1 MGRPKRQDLDNAADN
16 KRSLVRA
23 RASRDASLRSIK
35 KINTIAEEAKLDVER
50 RALFEAHHLS
60 LNRLIDQFELEQQA
74 VLNALVDLDSVVEFE
89 NVDALVTDTMEE
101 VRANIQ
107 LIATGFHSTPANV
120 TANNVST
127 GARQTAHAIVLPKIE
142 LPKFDGNVLGWVS
155 FRDMFQSLVHD
166 NPDISN
172 IQRYHFLILS
182 LSGPALTV
190 VKAIPLTADN
200 YIIAWNALKQ
210 SFENQRLLAS
220 AHIDKLFS
228 FVPLKK
234 ESLSSLS
241 SFVHVF
247 TENVS
252 AIKALGVKD
261 LAGFILF
268 HIGARVIDTET
279 RRLFEAS
286 IEQNA
291 VPNLD
296 MLLQFVA
303 HRCKIL
309 ENVGTSVGTNDKPD
323 STFKGSSKRNK
334 SGSLG
339 KTSLSIS
346 STSTTSKCLFCQHE
360 HQIYRCFAFK
370 RKPVTARR
378 KFVSDHS
385 LCFICLKT
393 GHSVGSCT
401 ASFTCK
407 KCEGRHNT
415 LLHLEN
421 VGTKNNSELTQ
432 KEKSDVE
439 PSTSKPAENNTV
451 FSGTVS
457 TQATV
462 VLGTAVIRIQ
472 DDTGVIHQVRILL
485 DSGSQ
490 VSAITADCATRLGL
504 KRNKSHVEVV
514 GLSQQPVSKVKGV
527 TQCAF
532 FPLQSDQPLFKAN
545 NVIILSQITGLM
557 PTCSLP
563 ATVRTRY
570 QHLVLADPEFD
581 HPGTVDM
588 LIGGDLYPMILQPK
602 ADIIHTPGL
611 PSAMHTN
618 LGWIIVGSLRDSTSL
633 PLMSLT
639 ISAIP
644 VINETMQQFW
654 RVEEPT
660 MPVHSTTEDN
670 RCEEWFCKTVS
681 RDTSGRFCVALPFRS
696 IINAQCDSNQDLA
709 THCSIGSSRTMALNR
724 LYNIERRLAKDPELY
739 SAYRSFMNDY
749 LSLGHMRVTDKRG
762 KYFIPHHAVVKREN
776 GNMKIR
782 VVFDASAKSSSGFSL
797 NDCLATGPKL
807 QRDITDILLRSRF
820 HKYMFIADIE
830 KMYRQ
835 IRVHDDDCVYQ
846 HILWRNSPNDEVQ
859 EFELCT
865 VTYGVNAAP
874 FLAIRCLHQLDL
886 ENGSEFPLAKNLL
899 VTSTYVDDI
908 VAGADSED
916 QAVELQ
922 HQVISLL
929 RKGGFNLKKWAS
941 NCEALLKDIS
951 NEDRAVDAPFEL
963 KDDQSV
969 KVLGLHWG
977 TTSDVLGYH
986 ININKVNPT
995 KRSILSTIARLYDPV
1010 GALGPVVFWAKC
1022 LMQELWMQKL
1032 GWDTSPPTQLVDKW
1046 NTFISEF
1053 PTLAQ
1058 VTLTRHVDIRC
1069 SKQVE
1074 LIGFSDASQKGYA
1087 ANVYLRVVDQRNVVK
1102 VHFIACKTKVAPL
1115 KCSDTDPSLTIP
1127 RLELCAALLLAR
1139 LISHQYTVLQS
1150 FTKID
1155 RVRAWTDSTIVLSW
1169 LHADQKQFKIF
1180 VTNRVSKI
1188 KSLTPGC
1195 EWAHVR
1201 TMNNPADPAS
1211 RGLFPSELISN
1222 SLHFH
1227 GPEFLLQSDHLW
1239 PVSTMSELT
1248 LPPIDQLPETKCT
1261 ANVLHIHEE
1270 TNCESIIQRF
1280 SSLSKLQRVL
1290 AYCFRFARRRNS
1302 PKISGSIT
1310 RMEYD
1315 HALNAAVLCTQ
1326 LTHLS
1331 DLRKQIRNQGPITPS
1346 TTAQLAP
1353 FIDAIGIIRVGG
1365 RLRHARLN
1373 EDSKYPILL
1382 PQKTYLTEL
1391 IIRHFHHISL
1401 HGGSRLVLSMI
1412 HQRFWIISGR
1422 AAVRNFIYSCVP
1434 CTRFRSMNPRPFM
1447 GDLPAARLVVNRPFF
1462 NVGMDYGG
1470 PFMVRE
1476 SRRRG
1481 ARTNKIYLAVF
1492 VCMSVK
1498 AVHLET
1504 VSDISTDAFLAA
1516 LDRFVARRGIPS
1528 SMYTDC
1534 GTNYVGAAKQLKKLF
1549 DEASNQHTLCGR
1561 IPCKWHFN
1569 PPGAPHFG
1577 GIWEAAVKSA
1587 KSHLKKVIGAQ
1598 VYTTEEFTTLITRIE
1613 GVLNSRPMLP
1623 LSSDPNDLGVLTPG
1637 HFLIGQPL
1645 LALPEEDIV
1654 DTPTNRLSRWQLLR
1668 QAHQSFWR
1676 RWSNEYLLT
1685 LQGRQKWFKQTPN
1698 LSVGDLVV
1706 INTPSRPP
1714 MAWQIGR
1721 IIQVHPGA
1729 DNIVRV
1735 ATVKTQD
1742 AVLKRPVVKLVKLPV
1757 DPRP

>member
-1 MGRPKRQDLDNAADN
+1 MGRPKRQDLDNAADS

-35 KINTIAEEAKLDVER
+35 KINTIAEEVKLDVDR
-50 RALFEAHHLS
+50 RALFEAHYLS
-60 LNRLIDQFELEQQA
+60 LKRFVDQFELEQQA
-74 VLNALVDLDSVVEFE
+74 VLNALVDLDNVVEFE
-89 NVDALVTDTMEE
+89 NVDAVVTDTMEE
-101 VRANIQ
+101 VCANIQ
-107 LIATGFHSTPANV
+107 LIATGFHSTSVNV
-120 TANNVST
+120 TADNNVST
-127 GARQTAHAIVLPKIE
+127 GARQTAQAIVLPKIE

-296 MLLQFVA
+296 ILLQFVA

-323 STFKGSSKRNK
+323 STLKGSSKKNK

-339 KTSLSIS
+339 KTSLSVS

-360 HQIYRCFAFK
+360 HQIYRCFVFK
-370 RKPVTARR
+370 RKPVTVRR
-378 KFVSDHS
+378 KFVSDHN

-415 LLHLEN
+415 LLHIEN
-421 VGTKNNSELTQ
+421 VGTKNNSETTQ
-432 KEKSDVE
+432 KEKSDVQS
-439 PSTSKPAENNTV
+439 STSKPVENNTV
-451 FSGTVS
+451 FAGTIA

-462 VLGTAVIRIQ
+462 VLGTAVVRIQ
-472 DDTGVIHQVRILL
+472 DDTGVTHQVRILL

-490 VSAITADCATRLGL
+490 VSAITAGCATRLGL
-504 KRNKSHVEVV
+504 KRTRSHVEVV

-557 PTCSLP
+557 PMCSLP

-618 LGWIIVGSLRDSTSL
+618 LGWIIVGSLRDPTSL

-639 ISAIP
+639 ISAVP
-644 VINETMQQFW
+644 VLNETLQRFW
-654 RVEEPT
+654 TVEEPT
-660 MPVHSTTEDN
+660 APVHSTTEDE

-696 IINAQCDSNQDLA
+696 TIEVQGNQNQDLSTA
-709 THCSIGSSRTMALNR
+709 SGLGSSRAMAQNR
-724 LYNIERRLAKDPELY
+724 LFNIERRLAKDPELY
-739 SAYRSFMNDY
+739 SAYRDFMDEY
-749 LSLGHMRVTDKRG
+749 LSLGHMRLAEKPG
-762 KYFIPHHAVVKREN
+762 KYFIPHHAVVKRQNEKL
-776 GNMKIR
+776 KIR
-782 VVFDASAKSSSGFSL
+782 VVFDASAKSSSGLSL

-807 QRDITDILLRSRF
+807 QSDITDILLRSRF
-820 HKYMFIADIE
+820 HKFLFIADIE

-835 IRVHDDDCVYQ
+835 IRVNDADCAYQ
-846 HILWRNSPNDEVQ
+846 HILWRNSPTEEVK
-859 EFELCT
+859 EYELCT
-865 VTYGVNAAP
+865 ITYGVNAAP
-874 FLAIRCLHQLDL
+874 FLAIRCLHQLDS
-886 ENGSEFPLAKNLL
+886 ENGSEFPLAENLL

-908 VAGADSED
+908 VAGAGTEKE
-916 QAVELQ
+916 ALELQ
-922 HQVISLL
+922 DQVISLL
-929 RKGGFNLKKWAS
+929 RKGGFHLRKWAS
-941 NCEALLKDIS
+941 NCEAVLKGIAA
-951 NEDRAVDAPFEL
+951 EDRAMDPSFEL

-969 KVLGLHWG
+969 KVLGLHWI
-977 TTSDVLGYH
+977 TTSDALGYH
-986 ININKVNPT
+986 ININKVEPT
-995 KRSILSTIARLYDPV
+995 KRTILSTIARLYDPV

-1022 LMQELWMQKL
+1022 IMQELWIEKL
-1032 GWDTSPPTQLVDKW
+1032 DWDASPSSDIIDKW
-1046 NTFISEF
+1046 HKFTTELPALSSFSLSRYIN
-1053 PTLAQ
+1053 A
-1058 VTLTRHVDIRC
+1058 C
-1069 SKQVE
+1069 SSKTIQ
-1074 LIGFSDASQKGYA
+1074 LLGFADASQKGYA
-1087 ANVYLRVVDQRNVVK
+1087 AVVYMRVIDMQDEVT
-1102 VHFIACKTKVAPL
+1102 VHFLTGKTKVAPL
-1115 KCSDTDPSLTIP
+1115 KASQTDESLTIP

-1139 LISHQYTVLQS
+1139 LLSHQLFVLRDIV
-1150 FTKID
+1150 TID
-1155 RVRAWTDSTIVLSW
+1155 CVRAWSDSTIVLAW
-1169 LHADQKQFKIF
+1169 LNGDQKQFKIF
-1180 VTNRVSKI
+1180 VTNRVAKI
-1188 KSLTPGC
+1188 RSLLPHC
-1195 EWAHVR
+1195 EWSHVR
-1201 TMNNPADPAS
+1201 SSDNPADPAS
-1211 RGLFPSELISN
+1211 RGMLPEELLTN
-1222 SLHFH
+1222 RLHLN
-1227 GPEFLLQSDHLW
+1227 GPEFLQDPNCQFSSLMPNEFS
-1239 PVSTMSELT
+1239 PE
-1248 LPPIDQLPETKCT
+1248 QLPEIKTSVK
-1261 ANVLHIHEE
+1261 NVLFVQD
-1270 TNCESIIQRF
+1270 SIQPSDMISQF
-1280 SSLSKLQRVL
+1280 STLTKMQRVL
-1290 AYCFRFARRRNS
+1290 AYCFRFARRRNI
-1302 PKISGSIT
+1302 PKSSGPIT
-1310 RMEYD
+1310 RMEYER
-1315 HALNAAVLCTQ
+1315 AMNAAILCTQ
-1326 LTHLS
+1326 MTYLS
-1331 DLRKQIRNQGPITPS
+1331 DLQKQIQNQGSITP
-1346 TTAQLAP
+1346 TTIAQLAP
-1353 FIDAIGIIRVGG
+1353 FIDSNGIIRVGG
-1365 RLRHARLN
+1365 RLKRALLDEN
-1373 EDSKYPILL
+1373 AKYPILL
-1382 PQKTYLTEL
+1382 PQKTHLTEL

-1412 HQRFWIISGR
+1412 HQKFWIISGR
-1422 AAVRNFIYSCVP
+1422 AAVRNITYSCIP
-1434 CTRFRSMNPRPFM
+1434 CTKFRSINPRPFM
-1447 GDLPAARLVVNRPFF
+1447 GDLPAARVVANRPFF

-1498 AVHLET
+1498 AVHLEA

-1516 LDRFVARRGIPS
+1516 LDRFVARRGIPD

-1549 DEASNQHTLCGR
+1549 DEASNQHSLYGR

-1587 KSHLKKVIGAQ
+1587 KTHLKKVIGAQ

-1613 GVLNSRPMLP
+1613 GVLNSRPIVP
-1623 LSSDPNDLGVLTPG
+1623 LSSDPNDLNVLTPG

-1645 LALPEEDIV
+1645 LALPEEDV
-1654 DTPTNRLSRWQLLR
+1654 VNTPTNRLGRWQLLR
-1668 QAHQSFWR
+1668 QAQQSFWR
-1676 RWSNEYLLT
+1676 RWSHEYLHT
-1685 LQGRQKWFKQTPN
+1685 LQGRQKWFRQTPN
-1698 LSVGDLVV
+1698 LMVGDLVV

-1714 MAWQIGR
+1714 MSWQIGR
-1721 IIQVHPGA
+1721 IIEVHPGE

-1735 ATVKTQD
+1735 ATVKTQEGT
-1742 AVLKRPVVKLVKLPV
+1742 LKRPVIKLVKLPV